1 MFRFLDKQ
9 FGRDYN
15 LGDVGEARVGC
26 PRYWGMVTNLLY
38 CVVEMFFLGQDKA
51 HGVRS

>member
-9 FGRDYN
+9 CGRVYN
-15 LGDVGEARVGC
+15 LWDVGKAWVGC
-26 PRYWGMVTNLLY
+26 HRYWEMVPNLLY
-38 CVVEMFFLGQDKA
+38 DVFEMFFLGQDKA